1 MSGFIDLYH
10 HGTIPKLLEK
20 HFIQVEWVDGENMQ
34 WIQLDIHLV
43 LLFNYSVLKTFCWIL
58 FSEYRSNVLEMEILE
73 VIMIGCG
80 HKL

>member
-1 MSGFIDLYH
+1 MSGFVDLYH
-10 HGTIPKLLEK
+10 RETIPTLHEK

-58 FSEYRSNVLEMEILE
+58 FREYRSNVLEMEILE
-73 VIMIGCG
+73 VIMIRGG
-80 HKL
+80 H